1 MVLGT
6 YCKSPCA
13 GVPNLLLISPMLP
26 CVTPALPPDSAWIN
40 EIIFFKSLPFRVTP
54 ILLAAFLI
62 SGAHLEAALFLRSEE
77 RRVGKESR
85 CMWLKYDLR
94 VHRTV
99 STY

>member
-13 GVPNLLLISPMLP
+13 GVPNILLISPILP

-54 ILLAAFLI
+54 ILLAARLM
-62 SGAHLEAALFLRSEE
+62 SPAHAEAFLFLLLPFNDFNHLY
-77 RRVGKESR
+77 G
-85 CMWLKYDLR
+85 L
-94 VHRTV
+94 TAV
-99 STY
+99 SLDGYPFIR